1 MAKKLQKPKK
11 SMSPRTKNILLNGFK
26 SIISNQAAID
36 SAKETPW
43 WIAVIL
49 ALFAVILP
57 LIPTYVTL
65 NKAYG
70 SSFLASATYGVD
82 DGLAEATEKFYK
94 DGYEFNLDKNMITYY
109 KAPGVEFVD
118 SDYVTSSEQDAQFS
132 VVNSISNQYTFRFYI
147 TNSEGNALKKLVNA
161 IDKIKYETGT
171 HSVYN
176 PESDPEGTKT
186 TYKTSF
192 IIMSRKTL
200 AVAVYKVNTSTRVS
214 STQGGLNWKNT
225 SKGELLSEKL
235 LKGVDTSNLNVRE
248 YTAQK
253 AQVYKN
259 WKTIFN
265 QTYIDQ
271 KNTTKWNN
279 VLIYLGVYAGLVVFL
294 GLMVFILTRGKN
306 NPFNYLN
313 FWVCQKIAY
322 WLAPT
327 PAILALIVGFIFS
340 GNIIGQ
346 MGFIMLLALR
356 VMWAS
361 MRQLRPA
368 M

>member
-1 MAKKLQKPKK
+1 MAKKLKQTRKQ
-11 SMSPRTKNILLNGFK
+11 MSPRTKNMLLNGFK
-26 SIISNQAAID
+26 SVISNQAAID

-118 SDYVTSSEQDAQFS
+118 SDYVTSSEQDSQFS
-132 VVNSISNQYTFRFYI
+132 VINSVSNQYTFRFYI
-147 TNSEGNALKKLVNA
+147 TNLEGSALTKLVNS
-161 IDKIKYETGT
+161 IDKINYETGT
-171 HSVYN
+171 HNVYD

-186 TYKTSF
+186 IYRPSF
-192 IIMSRKTL
+192 IVMSRKTL
-200 AVAVYKVNTSTRVS
+200 AVAVYKVNTTTRVATS
-214 STQGGLNWKNT
+214 LAGLNWTHT
-225 SKGELLSEKL
+225 SKGNLFEKL
-235 LKGVDTSNLNVRE
+235 LKGVDTSDLNVRK

-259 WKTIFN
+259 WKNIFN
-265 QTYIDQ
+265 QTYLDQ
-271 KNTTKWNN
+271 KTKTTWNN